1 MRFWDILDPQLGV
14 YVVIALVP
22 NLLVILWAMARLS
35 RDVRLLKQKNAM
47 LENDINLLDQ
57 SISNLTAEFQGIR
70 LSESHKAGSSDKTS
84 APQTGKATE

>member
-70 LSESHKAGSSDKTS
+70 LIESHKAGSSDRTP